1 MIMKK
6 LTIMLAA
13 ILVMSLQIN
22 AKKMNALTTRQQA
35 LVTIAACEAKGN
47 IEGLKVAL
55 NKGFDGGLTISE
67 AKEALSQLYAYTG
80 FPRSL
85 NALGALQQ
93 VIKQRTEAG
102 KKTEAGREAD
112 ALPRDYDALKQ
123 GTEVQTKLTGRPF
136 NYDFAP
142 QTDYYLKAHLFG
154 DIFARNNLSHADREI
169 VTVSAISA
177 LPGCVPQLMAHISG
191 ARNMGVTDA
200 QLHEIPLV
208 LQREVGEAEANR
220 AKKMLSQVF
229 NEPQPAAVETVDFD
243 VWPKGNPN
251 DAYAQYFIG
260 HSYLADMGG
269 GVVNVTFEPG
279 CRNNWHVH
287 HKQVQ
292 VLICVAGRGW
302 YQEWGKEPVEMT
314 PGTVIAIPAEVK
326 HWHGAARDSWFQH
339 LTYHK
344 DMQPGASNEW
354 LEPVTDDVYPKHK

>member
-1 MIMKK
+1 MKK
-6 LTIMLAA
+6 LILLATVL
-13 ILVMSLQIN
+13 LVSLQIK
-22 AKKMNALTTRQQA
+22 AQYMALTTRQQA
-35 LVTIAACEAKGN
+35 LVAIAANEAKGN
-47 IEGLKVAL
+47 IDGLKSAL
-55 NKGFDGGLTISE
+55 NIGFDNGLTISE

-93 VIKQRTEAG
+93 VIKERTEAG

-112 ALPRDYDALKQ
+112 PLPKNYDALKQ
-123 GTEVQTKLTGRPF
+123 GTEVQTKLSGRPF
-136 NYDFAP
+136 NYEFAP

-154 DIFARNNLSHADREI
+154 DIFARNNLSFADREI

-177 LPGCVPQLMAHISG
+177 LPGCEPQLMAHISG

-208 LQREVGEAEANR
+208 LQQRVGEAEANR
-220 AKKMLSQVF
+220 AKKMMAQVF
-229 NEPQPAAVETVDFD
+229 NEPQPAVVETVDFN
-243 VWPKGNPN
+243 VWPKGDPN

-260 HSYLADMGG
+260 NSYLADMGG
-269 GVVNVTFEPG
+269 GIFNVTFEPG

-314 PGTVIAIPAEVK
+314 PGTIIAIPAEAK

-344 DMQPGASNEW
+344 DVQPGASNEW
-354 LEPVTDDVYPKHK
+354 LEPVTDDVYNKVK